1 MRAVEVHNPRKM
13 GLHMYF
19 NEFDSSENPEFIEIM
34 NECSRLLIFK
44 TLNFNYSH
52 FHEILHTSQLAE
64 TLWFVF
70 QQNF

>member
-52 FHEILHTSQLAE
+52 FH
-64 TLWFVF
+64 
-70 QQNF
+70 